1 MLDQVLP
8 VTMAPQRSLAGILAG
23 FAGLAIVLAV
33 VGIYGVMSYFVAQ
46 RSRDVGIRL
55 ALGAQPRDI
64 LNLVMGRSMRLA
76 VTGVAIGSAISTG
89 LERVLAGLFFGV
101 SASDPLNLASAGLIL
116 TLVAILASAIPA
128 RRALRLD
135 PMDTLRSE

>member
-1 MLDQVLP
+1 
-8 VTMAPQRSLAGILAG
+8 
-23 FAGLAIVLAV
+23 
-33 VGIYGVMSYFVAQ
+33 MSYFVAQ

-64 LNLVMGRSMRLA
+64 LNLVLGRSMRLA
-76 VTGVAIGSAISTG
+76 VAGVAIGSAISTG

-101 SASDPLNLASAGLIL
+101 SASDPLNLAASGLIL
-116 TLVAILASAIPA
+116 TLVAILSSAIPA
-128 RRALRLD
+128 RRAPRLD